1 MNSYSLHII
10 YLCTYNNIREMRTN
24 IAADSR
30 VHAKL
35 LQIAKRNRTTVY
47 ELTNSLLS
55 ICADAI
61 EKGLTIEDLKG
72 QTLIRYAVKNLDVV
86 LLPGSLIEY
95 MVNQLY
101 PLKKEEM
108 SRLFEEAGAQLGKYF
123 KIKGLTFDDILEMA
137 KNGYS
142 SIGLRE
148 LTVNRISYNR
158 VKISI
163 YGLLLGRAAT
173 EVGLKFVQGLL
184 NEFGFR
190 IINTELA
197 EGAVAVD
204 CEVSE
209 SAASSL

>member
-1 MNSYSLHII
+1 
-10 YLCTYNNIREMRTN
+10 MRTN